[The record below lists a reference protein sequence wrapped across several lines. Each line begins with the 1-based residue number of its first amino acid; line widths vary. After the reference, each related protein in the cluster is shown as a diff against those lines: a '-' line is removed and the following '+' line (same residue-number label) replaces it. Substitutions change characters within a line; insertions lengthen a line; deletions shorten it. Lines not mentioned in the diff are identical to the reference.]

1 MSDDNAIVNISCG
14 IILRGGKLLV
24 TQRRECDSFAGEW
37 EFPGGKVDPGESPED
52 ACIRE
57 IREEIG
63 TPSRI
68 IAPYRFAYH
77 EYERVDDRP
86 ALRVLLLFYLMEI
99 EGEPQPVEV
108 AACQWID
115 IPQLLEMRIIK
126 GSQGVIQQLVDDERA
141 GILPK

>member
-1 MSDDNAIVNISCG
+1 MSDDDAIVNISCG
-14 IILRGGKLLV
+14 IILREGKLLV

-37 EFPGGKVDPGESPED
+37 EFPGGKVDPGESPEA

-77 EYERVDDRP
+77 EYEREDDRP
-86 ALRVLLLFYLMEI
+86 ALRVLLLFYLLEI
-99 EGEPQPVEV
+99 EGDPQPVEV
-108 AACQWID
+108 ADCRWID

>member
-1 MSDDNAIVNISCG
+1 MSDENPIVNISCG
-14 IILRGGKLLV
+14 IILRGGKILV
-24 TQRRECDSFAGEW
+24 TQRRECDSFAGMW

-68 IAPYRFAYH
+68 VAPYRFAYH
-77 EYERVDDRP
+77 EYEREDGRA

-108 AACQWID
+108 ADCRWMNISD
-115 IPQLLEMRIIK
+115 LTGMRIIK
-126 GSQGVIQQLVDDERA
+126 GSLGVIEQLIADEKA
-141 GILPK
+141 GILPC

>member
-1 MSDDNAIVNISCG
+1 MSDDNPIVNISCG
-14 IILRGGKLLV
+14 IIMRGGKLLV

-77 EYERVDDRP
+77 EYEREDDRP

-99 EGEPQPVEV
+99 EGDPQPVEV
-108 AACQWID
+108 ADCRWID

-126 GSQGVIQQLVDDERA
+126 GSQGVTQQLIDDERA